1 MTKESKNEW
10 FWVGGK
16 HACIEIIKNKERKI
30 KQIICTSEFG
40 QKNKINANFKIVS
53 KEVIN
58 NCFNDNNFSHQ
69 GVAVLVKKKNIQSI
83 KNLDLNNKEIK
94 TILILD
100 QVSDQRNI
108 GSIIRNCLAF
118 KVDCI
123 IIDKRFLKQNSH
135 LLLKSASGA
144 FEKQKIVETS
154 NIKNDIKVLKKKNF
168 WIYGLEVNS
177 KEYLDEIKIPDKIA
191 FVIGSEGYGLK
202 KTVSKTLDYKI
213 KIRINEDI
221 ESLNVSNAVASLLTL
236 VNYKRK
242 FS

>member
-1 MTKESKNEW
+1 M
-10 FWVGGK
+10 
-16 HACIEIIKNKERKI
+16 I
-30 KQIICTSEFG
+30 
-40 QKNKINANFKIVS
+40 
-53 KEVIN
+53 
-58 NCFNDNNFSHQ
+58 
-69 GVAVLVKKKNIQSI
+69 
-83 KNLDLNNKEIK
+83 IK

-144 FEKQKIVETS
+144 FEKQRIVETS

-202 KTVSKTLDYKI
+202 KTVSNILDNKI

>member
-1 MTKESKNEW
+1 MVKESKNEW

-30 KQIICTSEFG
+30 KKIICTSEFI
-40 QKNKINANFKIVS
+40 QKNKINADFKIVS
-53 KEVIN
+53 REVIN

-69 GVAVLVKKKNIQSI
+69 GVALLVKKKNIQSI
-83 KNLDLNNKEIK
+83 KNFDLNNKEVK

-123 IIDKRFLKQNSH
+123 IIDKRFIKQNSY

-144 FEKQKIVETS
+144 FEKQRIIETS
-154 NIKNDIKVLKKKNF
+154 NIKNDIKFLKKKNF

-177 KEYLDEIKIPDKIA
+177 KKYLDEIKIPDKIA
-191 FVIGSEGYGLK
+191 FVVGSEGYGLK
-202 KTVSKTLDYKI
+202 KTVSNILDNKI

>member
-30 KQIICTSEFG
+30 KQIICTPEFS
-40 QKNKINANFKIVS
+40 QKNKINGDFKIVS

-144 FEKQKIVETS
+144 FEKQRIVETS

-177 KEYLDEIKIPDKIA
+177 KEYLDEIKIPNKIA

-202 KTVSKTLDYKI
+202 KTVSNTLDCKI